1 MVQLACLSGTRDL
14 LSTEAPASERQL
26 RSFEINRQ
34 CMITA
39 SDFSWLSSRMGT
51 REAIAV
57 AMCAAADYQSHLRHR
72 AIGVARPRKQLP
84 WPRPRPQRPR
94 PLLPSPYQ
102 KNLLRLRGCH
112 RLAERRVT
120 QRLHPPFGPF
130 GLKKARRR
138 AHHVADHQ
146 AIYTTF
152 KSRKSS

>member
-1 MVQLACLSGTRDL
+1 VA
-14 LSTEAPASERQL
+14 AS
-26 RSFEINRQ
+26 S
-34 CMITA
+34 A
-39 SDFSWLSSRMGT
+39 SAAKAFV
-51 REAIAV
+51 AIAV
-57 AMCAAADYQSHLRHR
+57 
-72 AIGVARPRKQLP
+72 P
-84 WPRPRPQRPR
+84 
-94 PLLPSPYQ
+94 

>member
-1 MVQLACLSGTRDL
+1 MLVQLSCLSGTRDL

-26 RSFEINRQ
+26 RSFEVNRQ
-34 CMITA
+34 FAITA

-84 WPRPRPQRPR
+84 WPRPRPQQPR
-94 PLLPSPYQ
+94 PLLTSPYH
-102 KNLLRLRGCH
+102 KMPLRGCH